1 MTATLAARSPARERV
16 NEGVIYL
23 ACVAGALIVSAII
36 VSSTGSSARR
46 VFTALIDGSL
56 RNDGAWGATLNA
68 FAPLLLV
75 ATGAIITNRAGLI
88 NIGQEGQL
96 LLGAI
101 FAAYF
106 GTQVGGGGAGV
117 LVLAFAMAV
126 VGGALWSGVAAALR
140 FGRGVPE
147 VLSTLLLVYLS
158 GYVLSYG
165 LSRKTLL
172 LDTDPTVVQ
181 ELNTGT
187 QLTPST
193 RLPNID
199 LFGNRFHIGV
209 VFAVVAAVGAW
220 LGLGH
225 TVWGFRLRML
235 GLNARTAQRAGVPAA
250 AAGVAA
256 LLLSGGFAGFG
267 GAVMLTGTPDY
278 RVTPGFSR
286 GFGWDGL
293 LVALLARDKP
303 LAAIPM
309 AFVFAMLRTGSLYL
323 AATGVAATV
332 VEVVKALLVLALF
345 VPPAI
350 QFIRERR
357 RALAATRARA

>member
-1 MTATLAARSPARERV
+1 MTPTLVARSPARERL
-16 NEGVIYL
+16 NEGVVYL
-23 ACVAGALIVSAII
+23 ACVAGALIVSAIV
-36 VSSTGSSARR
+36 VSSTGSSARK

-75 ATGAIITNRAGLI
+75 ATGAVLSNRAGLV

-106 GTQVGGGGAGV
+106 GTQVGDGGVGV
-117 LVLAFAMAV
+117 LLLAFGMAI
-126 VGGALWSGVAAALR
+126 VGGALWSGIAAGLR

-165 LSRKTLL
+165 LSRTSLL
-172 LDTDPTVVQ
+172 LDTDPTARQ
-181 ELNTGT
+181 QLNTGT
-187 QLTPST
+187 QLTRDT

-209 VFAVVAAVGAW
+209 VVALVAAIGAW
-220 LGLGH
+220 LYLSH

-235 GLNARTAQRAGVPAA
+235 GLNPRTAQRAGVPAA
-250 AAGVAA
+250 LAGVVA
-256 LLLSGGFAGFG
+256 LVVSGGFAGAA

-278 RVTPGFSR
+278 RITPGFSR

-303 LAAIPM
+303 IVAIPM

-323 AATGVAATV
+323 AATGVASTI

-345 VPPAI
+345 IPPAI
-350 QFIRERR
+350 QFVRERR
-357 RALAATRARA
+357 RSLAVTRART